1 MTFYLRG
8 CNRLK
13 TLLFGNGIN
22 IQFGG
27 TDNLSKSIILR
38 AIKNTKEA
46 DFPAHII
53 VDAPS
58 LIVSLLGHLFLQVRE
73 ILNGGYDSYAYTTD
87 LKVCLDDFKWRYSAK
102 KSLNVATIGF
112 EDYYLLYDLMC
123 YKYKIKNPDKYH
135 IREALKC
142 FFLYSIFN
150 KDRVNQIYKN
160 YPAKLNDFFNVFDEL
175 YTTNYDNN
183 VEVFS
188 AKKVNYLHGAFHIK
202 ADVYN
207 PDSMR
212 NKMSDSP
219 IKDCIVDDR
228 YYYLYS
234 NALTTYSGYSKMFSI
249 KQHGDAN
256 SAMEKMAKAY
266 QENEMIKDAVNA
278 WEKDANEIVRKM
290 AEGIKLK
297 LSDSSLEFK
306 ETYPIKEFAAISDEL
321 CIVGLSPNND
331 THIFNM
337 INDNGFLKSIIYY
350 FYDSD
355 EIAVVSQLLNNHRP
369 EFVNVTELWSQYR

>member
-1 MTFYLRG
+1 M
-8 CNRLK
+8 K

-27 TDNLSKSIILR
+27 NDNLSKSIILR

-73 ILNGGYDSYAYTTD
+73 VLNGGYDLFAYTTD
-87 LKVCLDDFKWRYSAK
+87 LKVCLDDFKRRYSTK

-150 KDRVNQIYKN
+150 KGRVNQIYRS
-160 YPAKLNDFFNVFDEL
+160 YPAKLTDFFNAFDEL
-175 YTTNYDNN
+175 YTTNYDIN
-183 VEVFS
+183 VETFS
-188 AKKVNYLHGAFHIK
+188 RKKVNYLHGAFHIK
-202 ADVYN
+202 ADVYD

-219 IKDCIVDDR
+219 IKNCIIDDGH
-228 YYYLYS
+228 YYLYS
-234 NALTTYSGYSKMFSI
+234 NALTTYSGYSKKFSI
-249 KQHGDAN
+249 KQHSDAN
-256 SAMEKMAKAY
+256 SAMDKMVKAY
-266 QENEMIKDAVNA
+266 QENETIRDAVDI

-297 LSDSSLEFK
+297 LNDNSLEFK
-306 ETYPIKEFAAISDEL
+306 ETYPIKEFTAISDEL

-331 THIFNM
+331 TQIFNM
-337 INDNGFLKSIIYY
+337 INDNGLLNSIIYY
-350 FYDSD
+350 FYDRD
-355 EIAVVSQLLNNHRP
+355 EIDVVSQLLNNHKP
-369 EFVNVTELWSQYR
+369 EFINVSEIWNQYR

>member
-1 MTFYLRG
+1 
-8 CNRLK
+8 LK
-13 TLLFGNGIN
+13 TLIFGNGIN
-22 IQFGG
+22 IEFGG
-27 TDNLSKSIILR
+27 ADNLSKSIILR
-38 AIKNTKEA
+38 AIKGAKEA
-46 DFPAHII
+46 DFPVHII
-53 VDAPS
+53 VDDPS
-58 LIVSLLGHLFLQVRE
+58 LILSLLGHLFLQVRE

-87 LKVCLDDFKWRYSAK
+87 LKGCLDDFKRRYSIR

-123 YKYKIKNPDKYH
+123 YKYRIKNPEKYH

-150 KDRVNQIYKN
+150 NGRVNQIYKS
-160 YPAKLNDFFNVFDEL
+160 YPAKLADFFNAFDEL
-175 YTTNYDNN
+175 YTTNYDIN
-183 VEVFS
+183 VETFS
-188 AKKVNYLHGAFHIK
+188 RKKVNYLHGAFHIK
-202 ADVYN
+202 ADVYD

-219 IKDCIVDDR
+219 IKDCIIDDK

-256 SAMEKMAKAY
+256 SAMDKMAKAY
-266 QENEMIKDAVNA
+266 QENETIKEAVNV

-297 LSDSSLEFK
+297 LGDSNLEFK
-306 ETYPIKEFAAISDEL
+306 ETYPIKEFTAISDEL
-321 CIVGLSPNND
+321 SIVGLSPNND

-337 INDNGFLKSIIYY
+337 INDNGLLKSIVYY
-350 FYDSD
+350 FYDSE
-355 EIAVVSQLLNNHRP
+355 EIDAVSQLLNSHKLD
-369 EFVNVTELWSQYR
+369 FVNVAELWNRYR